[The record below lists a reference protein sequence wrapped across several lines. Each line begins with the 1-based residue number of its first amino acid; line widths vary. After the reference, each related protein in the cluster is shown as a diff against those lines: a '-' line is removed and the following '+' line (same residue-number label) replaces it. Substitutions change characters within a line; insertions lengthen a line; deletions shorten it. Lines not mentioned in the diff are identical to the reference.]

1 MINVAVC
8 YTGDINSEDGLPADK
23 LYAAFVANEL
33 DHPIFLDFFI
43 TNDGKPE
50 EPLPYCIC
58 STSVAMTERLR
69 RTNEVYKLISDAL
82 ISKGVP
88 NLSCLKFS
96 GKKEYKSISP
106 STKGIN
112 QSSKPSHQLL
122 INTLPEQFVIHPV
135 TDPSSIKL
143 PEGHRILLHETVSN
157 SKTAEDTFF
166 IAIGNCSPYKPYLI
180 HHHRDAFVAINTGYF
195 ISPTSCSVQKSLSDS
210 ESPNQAL
217 KDAAE
222 STFIREVQSQY
233 PQLLPQII
241 ESKGFVNLASLLK
254 HAQTQR

>member
-1 MINVAVC
+1 MAVC
-8 YTGDINSEDGLPADK
+8 YTRDINSEDGLPADK

-43 TNDGKPE
+43 TDDGKPE
-50 EPLPYCIC
+50 EPLPYCVC
-58 STSVAMTERLR
+58 STSVAMTERLC

-135 TDPSSIKL
+135 TNPSSIKL

-180 HHHRDAFVAINTGYF
+180 HHHRDAFIAINTGYF